1 MTEEEKA
8 IKALEAAVRKCGRNN
23 MAVKVV
29 YTTADGT
36 NTTTLRSDNGK

>member
-8 IKALEAAVRKCGRNN
+8 IKALEAAVRKCGRNGIT
-23 MAVKVV
+23 AKVV

-36 NTTTLRSDNGK
+36 NTTTLRSSNG